1 MKFSNDFMRIAKAI
15 VLYFVIAILAFP
27 LFHLIK
33 GDFSWG
39 DTFINAALNLV
50 AAIILG
56 VIYYFGSHVP
66 KN

>member
-15 VLYFVIAILAFP
+15 VLYFVIAILGFP

-33 GDFSWG
+33 GDFTWG